1 VFSDIVYNL
10 NGLVDYK
17 TLKLS
22 DVDLIFITTKASGMQ
37 FKTKLNPERQ
47 IIRFQFLEVFV
58 RLAIEK
64 F

>member
-37 FKTKLNPERQ
+37 FKTKLNPER
-47 IIRFQFLEVFV
+47 
-58 RLAIEK
+58 
-64 F
+64 